1 MTARHS
7 IIIADD
13 HALVREGL
21 KLLLGTEPGLE
32 VVAHT
37 GDGAAVEALVRQHRP
52 DLLVLDLD
60 MPQRNGMDIAAA
72 IKGDAGL
79 ATRVLVLTGN
89 LKPQVVSQALA
100 VGADGYL
107 LKSEDSG
114 ELLQAVHAVLG
125 GGEYVSKAIASV
137 FQPGSKPAPPGGS
150 TSGDAAITPREREI
164 LSLVARGLNNND
176 IAGLLAISV
185 LTVRTHRQR
194 LMEKLALRNAAEITA
209 YAVKQGF
216 YDPS

>member
-1 MTARHS
+1 MQAKHS

-13 HALVREGL
+13 HALLREGL
-21 KLLLGTEPGLE
+21 KLLLATEPDLE
-32 VVAHT
+32 VVAQT
-37 GDGAAVEALVRQHRP
+37 GDGAAVEALVRQWRP
-52 DLLVLDLD
+52 ELLILDLD
-60 MPQRNGMDIAAA
+60 MPTRNGVDIAAA

-107 LKSEDSG
+107 LKSEDAG
-114 ELLQAVHAVLG
+114 ELLQAIRTVLA
-125 GGEYVSKAIASV
+125 GGEYVSQAIAGA
-137 FQPGSKPAPPGGS
+137 FQPRPGNAGQ
-150 TSGDAAITPREREI
+150 GGGAAGGANITPREREI

-185 LTVRTHRQR
+185 ATVRTHRQR
-194 LMEKLALRNAAEITA
+194 LMEKLDLRNAAEITA
-209 YAVKQGF
+209 YAVKKGL